1 MQNSFKI
8 QKQLIIG
15 ALALL
20 ITADLALA
28 AYSWRLSSLPQTPKD
43 QLSAEQRRLEVL
55 RADIRRAEE
64 IKEKMPATQQDCDKF
79 EQSLRPANSGYSGIA
94 AEIGA
99 IAGKAAL
106 QMDNVT
112 FKQKPVPSRN
122 LESVDVDATVNGDYA
137 SVVKFLNGLQRSE
150 NVYEVEG
157 LSLGSSDSEKNGGN
171 GPVRVTVHMRTY
183 FRTV

>member
-8 QKQLIIG
+8 QRQLILG
-15 ALALL
+15 VLALL

-28 AYSWRLSSLPQTPKD
+28 AYGWRLSSLPHTPKE
-43 QLSAEQRRLEVL
+43 QLSAEQRKLEVL

-64 IKEKMPATQQDCDKF
+64 IKEKMPATQRDCDKF
-79 EQSLRPANSGYSGIA
+79 EQSLRSADSGYSGIS

-106 QMDNVT
+106 QMNDIK
-112 FKQKPVPSRN
+112 FKQKAVAARN
-122 LESVDVDATVNGDYA
+122 LESVDVDATVGGDYA

-157 LSLGSSDSEKNGGN
+157 LSLTGDSQKNGGN

>member
-20 ITADLALA
+20 ITADFALA
-28 AYSWRLSSLPQTPKD
+28 AYSWRLSSIPQTPKD
-43 QLSAEQRRLEVL
+43 QLSGEQRKLEVL

-64 IKEKMPATQQDCDKF
+64 IKEKMPATQRDCDKF
-79 EQSLRPANSGYSGIA
+79 EQSLRAANSGYSGIA

-112 FKQKPVPSRN
+112 FKQKAVPARN

-157 LSLGSSDSEKNGGN
+157 LSLASDAEKSGGN
-171 GPVRVTVHMRTY
+171 GPVRVIVHMRTY

>member
-1 MQNSFKI
+1 MQNTFKI
-8 QKQLIIG
+8 QKQMIIG
-15 ALALL
+15 FLALL

-28 AYSWRLSSLPQTPKD
+28 AYSWRLSSLPHTPKD
-43 QLSAEQRRLEVL
+43 QLTAEQRKLEVL

-64 IKEKMPATQQDCDKF
+64 IKEKMPATQRDCDKF
-79 EQSLRPANSGYSGIA
+79 EQSLRPADSGYSGIS

-99 IAGKAAL
+99 IASKAAL
-106 QMDNVT
+106 QMDDIG
-112 FKQKPVPSRN
+112 FKQKAVPARS

-157 LSLGSSDSEKNGGN
+157 LSLTSDAQKTGGN
-171 GPVRVTVHMRTY
+171 GPVRVVVHMRTY

>member
-8 QKQLIIG
+8 QKRLIIG
-15 ALALL
+15 VLALL

-28 AYSWRLSSLPQTPKD
+28 AYSWRLSSIPQTPKE
-43 QLSAEQRRLEVL
+43 QLSAEQRKLEVL

-79 EQSLRPANSGYSGIA
+79 EQSLRAANSGYSGIS

-106 QMDNVT
+106 QMESIT
-112 FKQKPVPSRN
+112 FKQKAVPTRN

-137 SVVKFLNGLQRSE
+137 NVVKFLNGLQRSE

-157 LSLGSSDSEKNGGN
+157 LSLVSDAEKSGGN
-171 GPVRVTVHMRTY
+171 GPVRVIVHMRTY

>member
-8 QKQLIIG
+8 QKQFIIG

-28 AYSWRLSSLPQTPKD
+28 AYSWRLSSIPQTPKD
-43 QLSAEQRRLEVL
+43 QLSGEQRKLEVL

-64 IKEKMPATQQDCDKF
+64 IKEKMPATQRDCDKF
-79 EQSLRPANSGYSGIA
+79 EQSLRPANSGYSGVTT
-94 AEIGA
+94 EIGA

-106 QMDNVT
+106 QMDGIG
-112 FKQKPVPSRN
+112 FKQKAVPARN
-122 LESVDVDATVNGDYA
+122 LESVDIDATVTGDYA

-157 LSLGSSDSEKNGGN
+157 LSLGSDAEKSGGN
-171 GPVRVTVHMRTY
+171 GPVRVIVHMRTY